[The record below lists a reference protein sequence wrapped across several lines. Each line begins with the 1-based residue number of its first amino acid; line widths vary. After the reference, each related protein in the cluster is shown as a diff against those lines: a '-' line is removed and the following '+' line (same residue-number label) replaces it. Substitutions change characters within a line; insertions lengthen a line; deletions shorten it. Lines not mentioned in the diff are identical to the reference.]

1 MIYRKQIIV
10 IIAFVGIISGCNAQT
25 VQQSLEED
33 KTKTSKV
40 RRVDGET
47 NNEKN
52 EFLHNEDIVFHI
64 GISSNPLTVKDDK
77 IYSGGWN
84 YRVTVENI
92 TEIEKEKFKKIPFEM
107 WLQLLEDEN
116 TDWAANLILYDIYE
130 RDAALLARRDDKNRW
145 REYMK
150 YEDIDYWKEIL
161 SKKH

>member
-1 MIYRKQIIV
+1 MIYRKLIIM
-10 IIAFVGIISGCNAQT
+10 IMAFVGIITSCNAQT

-33 KTKTSKV
+33 KINTSKI
-40 RRVDGET
+40 RQEDS
-47 NNEKN
+47 EKN
-52 EFLHNEDIVFHI
+52 DFLHSEDVVFYI
-64 GISSNPLTVKDDK
+64 EISSNPLIVKDDK

-107 WLQLLEDEN
+107 WLQLLENQN

-150 YEDIDYWKEIL
+150 YEDINYWKEIL
-161 SKKH
+161 SKKAIVE